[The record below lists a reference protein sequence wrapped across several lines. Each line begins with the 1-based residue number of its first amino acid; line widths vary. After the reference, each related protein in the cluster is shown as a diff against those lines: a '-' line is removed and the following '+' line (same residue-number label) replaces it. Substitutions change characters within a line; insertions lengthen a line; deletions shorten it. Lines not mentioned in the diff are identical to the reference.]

1 MKSNTANA
9 NADRAMPTDLLAD
22 MQQAII
28 DLQSQ
33 IVFLEDTVEA
43 LNLRVAEQ
51 SCELADQQR
60 QLQLLYQKIDS
71 QATANT
77 IAPFDLLAD
86 KPPHY

>member
-1 MKSNTANA
+1 MKPNTADT

-33 IVFLEDTVEA
+33 IAFLEDTVEA

-51 SCELADQQR
+51 SRELADQHR

-71 QATANT
+71 QTTTNT

>member
-1 MKSNTANA
+1 MKPNTADT
-9 NADRAMPTDLLAD
+9 NADLAMPTDLLAS

-33 IVFLEDTVEA
+33 IAFLEDTVEA

-51 SCELADQQR
+51 SRELADQHR

-71 QATANT
+71 QTTTNT

>member
-1 MKSNTANA
+1 MKPNTANA
-9 NADRAMPTDLLAD
+9 NADLAMPTDLLAS

-33 IVFLEDTVEA
+33 IAFLEDTVEA

-51 SCELADQQR
+51 SRELADQHR

-71 QATANT
+71 QTTVNT

>member
-1 MKSNTANA
+1 MTPNTSDI
-9 NADRAMPTDLLAD
+9 NADLPTVVDLLACA
-22 MQQAII
+22 QQAMI

-33 IVFLEDTVEA
+33 IAFLEDTVEA
-43 LNLRVAEQ
+43 LNQRVAEQ
-51 SCELADQQR
+51 SRELADQHR

-71 QATANT
+71 QTTANT

>member
-1 MKSNTANA
+1 MKPNTANA
-9 NADRAMPTDLLAD
+9 NADRAMPTDLLAS

-43 LNLRVAEQ
+43 LNLRFAEQ